1 MAFSTAVQLE
11 DVWKRFGAVEAVRGV
26 SLHVPAGCI
35 YGLLGPNGAGKTT
48 LIRMIMSIFFAD
60 SGRIGLLDGQ
70 QALAVKDQLG
80 YLPEEKGLYKKMKV
94 AEQMTYFA
102 RLKGVAADVAQQRA
116 AELLQRYGLGDYQDR
131 RCEVLSKGME
141 QKVQLLSALI
151 HEPELVILDEPFSGL
166 DPVNRDLM
174 RDAILQMRRDG
185 KTVIF
190 STHLM
195 EQAEQLCDF
204 VALINKGQKV
214 VDGPL
219 GQVLAS
225 GGRAAVLDYDGDGR
239 LLRDLPG
246 VIRVNDSGKRG
257 RAFFWL
263 RTRTRKRCWPRS
275 STRCISGAS
284 LCARPRCTRF
294 SSAL

>member
-1 MAFSTAVQLE
+1 MAFATAVQLE
-11 DVWKRFGAVEAVRGV
+11 DVWKRFGSVEAVRGV
-26 SLHVPAGCI
+26 SLRVPAGCI

-80 YLPEEKGLYKKMKV
+80 YLPEEKGLYKKMKI
-94 AEQMTYFA
+94 AEVMIYFA

-174 RDAILQMRRDG
+174 RDVILQMRRDG
-185 KTVIF
+185 GRCGLHRRHCQHSAVF
-190 STHLM
+190 VV
-195 EQAEQLCDF
+195 LCF
-204 VALINKGQKV
+204 LLLSWLSV
-214 VDGPL
+214 VRLHIG
-219 GQVLAS
+219 GSRLA
-225 GGRAAVLDYDGDGR
+225 VQ
-239 LLRDLPG
+239 
-246 VIRVNDSGKRG
+246 
-257 RAFFWL
+257 
-263 RTRTRKRCWPRS
+263 
-275 STRCISGAS
+275 
-284 LCARPRCTRF
+284 
-294 SSAL
+294 

>member
-11 DVWKRFGAVEAVRGV
+11 EVWKRFGAVEAVRGV
-26 SLHVPAGCI
+26 SLYVPAGCI

-219 GQVLAS
+219 GQVL
-225 GGRAAVLDYDGDGR
+225 DYDGDGR
-239 LLRDLPG
+239 LLHDLPG
-246 VIRVNDSGKRG
+246 VTRVNDSGKRAELFLAEDADSQAVLAALVHKVHIRG
-257 RAFFWL
+257 FAL
-263 RTRTRKRCWPRS
+263 RT
-275 STRCISGAS
+275 AS
-284 LCARPRCTRF
+284 LHEIFIRAIEE
-294 SSAL
+294 ADDA